1 VHDQR
6 ARAPGTVSPVER
18 ERVARLAS
26 SSPAL
31 AEEKDSPSVGP
42 KQIVIFV
49 VVSLALLMSSI
60 DSTIVA
66 VGLPDMM
73 SGLHTNLV
81 WIGWVLTAYS
91 LMQTIIM
98 PMAGKLSDDFGR
110 KNLFLGSVVLFTGSS
125 LLCALAPNVYLLIVF
140 RVLQAIGGGAFMPS
154 AAGIVSDVFGAKN
167 RGTAIGLFTSVFPI
181 GGIIGPNLGGWVI
194 DAFSWRAM
202 FSINVPI
209 GIVLL
214 IAGVFVL
221 PSGGRVATGRSIDLI
236 GAGAFAAGIVG
247 IMYGMTVW
255 GNEIQFSGQVV
266 LWVAVGFAA
275 LIYFIYHE
283 GHSRDPMI
291 DLRLLKERAF
301 FAANLYNLLYGALVF
316 GFFSFIPLYATD
328 QYGMSASAA
337 GFVLT
342 PRAVVMIAVSAIS
355 SFMLIRF
362 GYRLPMILG
371 VILVAI
377 SLFLTGQGWHDKS
390 FFGHP
395 VSNIVLLSTLI
406 MISGIGVGVGGPAAN
421 NAAIELMP
429 EAVARITGLR
439 GMFRTTGG
447 VLGTAVIVLILAH
460 DKSQGLGLQHI
471 FYWLSILVLLIIPP
485 VFLIPDNARMRRKAA
500 GIEIQSALE

>member
-1 VHDQR
+1 M
-6 ARAPGTVSPVER
+6 ARP
-18 ERVARLAS
+18 AS

-31 AEEKDSPSVGP
+31 AEDLDVPAVGP
-42 KQIVIFV
+42 KQIAIFV

-66 VGLPDMM
+66 VGLPNMM
-73 SGLHTNLV
+73 AGLHTNLV

-110 KNLFLGSVVLFTGSS
+110 KNLFLGCVVLFTGSS
-125 LLCALAPNVYLLIVF
+125 MLCAIAPNVYLLIVF
-140 RVLQAIGGGAFMPS
+140 RVLQAVGGGAFMPS

-194 DAFSWRAM
+194 DNFSWRAM
-202 FSINVPI
+202 FSVNVPI
-209 GIVLL
+209 GVVLL
-214 IAGVFVL
+214 VAGIFVL
-221 PSGGRVATGRSIDLI
+221 PAGGRVATSRSIDLI

-255 GNEIQFSGQVV
+255 GNEINFSAQVV
-266 LWVAVGFAA
+266 LWVVLGIAA
-275 LIYFIYHE
+275 LVYFVYHE

-316 GFFSFIPLYATD
+316 GFFSFIPLYATVE
-328 QYGMSASAA
+328 YGMSASAS
-337 GFVLT
+337 GFILT

-362 GYRLPMILG
+362 GYRLPMIIG
-371 VILVAI
+371 IVLVAI
-377 SLFLTGQGWHDKS
+377 SLFLTSQSWSGVTL
-390 FFGHP
+390 FGHGI
-395 VSNIVLLSTLI
+395 SNIVLVSTLI
-406 MISGIGVGVGGPAAN
+406 MISGFGVGIGGPAAN

-447 VLGTAVIVLILAH
+447 VLGTATIVLILSH
-460 DKSQGLGLQHI
+460 YKNQGIGLAHI
-471 FYWLSILVLLIIPP
+471 FFGLSVLVLLIIPTI
-485 VFLIPDNARMRRKAA
+485 FLIPDNARMRRKAA
-500 GIEIQSALE
+500 GLEIHAGLE

>member
-1 VHDQR
+1 M
-6 ARAPGTVSPVER
+6 ARP
-18 ERVARLAS
+18 AS
-26 SSPAL
+26 SSPAF
-31 AEEKDSPSVGP
+31 AEDLDAPAVGP
-42 KQIVIFV
+42 KQIAIFV

-66 VGLPDMM
+66 VGLPNMM
-73 SGLHTNLV
+73 AGLHTNLV

-110 KNLFLGSVVLFTGSS
+110 KNLFLGCVVLFTGSS
-125 LLCALAPNVYLLIVF
+125 MLCAIAPNVYLLIVF
-140 RVLQAIGGGAFMPS
+140 RVLQAVGGGAFMPS

-194 DAFSWRAM
+194 DNFSWRAM
-202 FSINVPI
+202 FSVNVPI
-209 GIVLL
+209 GVVLL
-214 IAGVFVL
+214 VAGIFVL
-221 PSGGRVATGRSIDLI
+221 PTGGRVASSRSIDLI

-255 GNEIQFSGQVV
+255 GNEINFSAQVV
-266 LWVAVGFAA
+266 LWVVLGIGA
-275 LIYFIYHE
+275 LVYFVYHE

-316 GFFSFIPLYATD
+316 GFFSFIPLYATVE
-328 QYGMSASAA
+328 YGMSASAS
-337 GFVLT
+337 GFILT

-362 GYRLPMILG
+362 GYRLPMIIG
-371 VILVAI
+371 IVLVAI
-377 SLFLTGQGWHDKS
+377 SLFLTSQSWSGVTL
-390 FFGHP
+390 FGHGI
-395 VSNIVLLSTLI
+395 SNIVLVSTLI
-406 MISGIGVGVGGPAAN
+406 MISGFGVGIGGPAAN

-447 VLGTAVIVLILAH
+447 VLGTATIVLILSH
-460 DKSQGLGLQHI
+460 YKNQGIGLAHI
-471 FYWLSILVLLIIPP
+471 FFGLSVLVLLIIPTI
-485 VFLIPDNARMRRKAA
+485 FLIPDNARLRRKAA
-500 GIEIQSALE
+500 GLEIQAGLE